1 MVTSCACGAINHV
14 SILADHFKQVSVT
27 KTSRRNRF
35 RLKILRALR
44 PWHRRL
50 GLASALFILL
60 LVLTGV
66 AINHSDDFGLDQAPV
81 TQSWLLDYYGIAPP
95 SHVAQFGVAPTA
107 LYITDN
113 LLWQNQHMILESNA
127 TLISAS
133 YVGNMLVA
141 IDAQQL
147 YLFNDLGQLQETQNA
162 STGLPSGLL
171 ALAIVDGRVWLNT
184 ENGVFQA
191 DEQLIDWQAIAPLTV
206 PVWLSESKFV
216 DKEVVNLA
224 RSANLHWQRV
234 MLDLHSGR
242 LFGSL
247 TVWLW
252 DLFALALLMV
262 SLSGFWIWLKQKPPR

>member
-1 MVTSCACGAINHV
+1 
-14 SILADHFKQVSVT
+14 
-27 KTSRRNRF
+27 
-35 RLKILRALR
+35 
-44 PWHRRL
+44 
-50 GLASALFILL
+50 
-60 LVLTGV
+60 
-66 AINHSDDFGLDQAPV
+66 
-81 TQSWLLDYYGIAPP
+81 
-95 SHVAQFGVAPTA
+95 
-107 LYITDN
+107 
-113 LLWQNQHMILESNA
+113 
-127 TLISAS
+127 
-133 YVGNMLVA
+133 
-141 IDAQQL
+141 
-147 YLFNDLGQLQETQNA
+147 
-162 STGLPSGLL
+162 LL

-191 DEQLIDWQAIAPLTV
+191 DEQLIDWQAIAPLTA